1 MVDIDSI
8 ESYNYDLPAHR
19 IAEYPLADRASSKLL
34 VYKNNEIIDS
44 SFKNIG
50 DYLPDNALLVFN
62 NTRVV
67 QARFLF
73 QTATGAT
80 IEIFS
85 LEPAEGEGGPAES
98 MAAVG
103 KVRWKCFVGNA
114 KRWKQDM
121 LVRTV
126 QLESGAV
133 LSFYAKQLEQ
143 REDYYIIEL
152 SWNSDTIT
160 LSEIFSLLGDLPLP
174 PYMKR
179 KTEASDKI
187 RYQTVYAKHEGSVA
201 APTAGLHFTEQIL
214 AQLAARGIQQEEVT
228 LHVGA
233 GTFKPV
239 KTASIAE
246 HQMHGEYISVSR
258 TLLAKLLEQS
268 DKVVIPVGTTSMRTL
283 ESIYWLGCKLFH
295 DVDAFG
301 AGIPELTQWD
311 AYKIPPVSV
320 VESIQ
325 ALLLYIDK
333 NKKEQFNAKT
343 SLLIKPGYTFALC
356 KAIITN
362 FHQPKSTLLCLVSSF
377 VGIEN
382 MNRIYAFALK
392 NDYRFLSYGDSS
404 LLFKT
409 EPLNNSAINKK

>member
-19 IAEYPLADRASSKLL
+19 IAEYPLADRAASKLL
-34 VYKNNEIIDS
+34 VYKDNKIVDS

-73 QTATGAT
+73 QTVTGAT

-98 MAAVG
+98 MTAVG

-114 KRWKQDM
+114 KKWKQDI
-121 LVRTV
+121 LERSV
-126 QLESGAV
+126 QLESGGI
-133 LSFYAKQLEQ
+133 LSFYARQIEQ

-152 SWNSDTIT
+152 SWNSSTIT

-179 KTEASDKI
+179 KSEESDKI
-187 RYQTVYAKHEGSVA
+187 RYQTVYAKYEGSVA

-214 AQLAARGIQQEEVT
+214 SQLSARGIQQEEVT

-239 KTASIAE
+239 KTASITD
-246 HQMHGEYISVSR
+246 HQMHSEYISVSR
-258 TLLAKLLEQS
+258 SLLIKLIEQS
-268 DKVVIPVGTTSMRTL
+268 EKFIIPVGTTSMRTL
-283 ESIYWLGCKLFH
+283 ESIYWLGCKLVH
-295 DVDAFG
+295 NSSAFETEM
-301 AGIPELTQWD
+301 PQLTQWD
-311 AYKIPPVSV
+311 AYQTKAVSV
-320 VESIQ
+320 ADSIH
-325 ALLLYIDK
+325 ALIFYMDR
-333 NKKEQFNAKT
+333 NKSEQFSAKT
-343 SLLIKPGYTFALC
+343 SLLIKPGYNFAIS

-382 MNRIYAFALK
+382 MNHVYAFALA

-409 EPLNNSAINKK
+409 DSSSNSSINIS